1 MEHLSEKRKITIMI
15 AIMAALFFSAINQT
29 IIGVAMPRIIAKLG
43 GMDYYTWAITMYLLT
58 STVATVLV
66 GKLSDIYGRKPFILT
81 GIALF
86 MLGAFLCGFSADIFQ
101 LIAFRGIQGMGAGI
115 IMSTAFTAVGD
126 LYAPRERAKW
136 MGIMS
141 GVFGLSSVLGPPL
154 GGYLVDH
161 LDWRWVFWMFLPLG
175 IIAFCMIIS
184 LFPKVERK
192 AGESIDYWGSVFL
205 TTTIVSLLLAFS
217 WAGDGAGQYAW
228 GSWQIIGLFSI
239 TLVSLIIFILVE
251 MKVKS
256 PVLPLSLFR
265 IRIVTVSNLA
275 GFLLNA
281 GMMGAIIYVPFFV
294 QGVKGISPTYSG
306 YVTMPMSVV
315 MLLCTA
321 FIGQIISKTGKY
333 KKMAIGGLLIMTFGM
348 MLLHFMTPDT
358 AIYITVINMCI
369 VGLGLGISMP
379 VFSLTIQNAVEPQQ
393 LGVATASSQL
403 FRSLG
408 GTIGIAVMGTV
419 MNSHMTSKMT
429 ELGVASGAPGAAGAQ
444 MQIDPKYAESLKEV
458 MNPQTLLDQPKLE
471 GIMSQIPPELQTMVE
486 NLVHLVRES
495 LSYGVTSTF
504 LTGAIVTAVA
514 VVLTFFLKEIP
525 LRSAKDVKVKQ
536 GDPAGETRQQVHV
549 HSKS

>member
-1 MEHLSEKRKITIMI
+1 MEHLSEKRKLTIMI
-15 AIMAALFFSAINQT
+15 AIMAAMFFSAINQT

-43 GMDYYTWAITMYLLT
+43 GMDYYTWAITIYLLT

-66 GKLSDIYGRKPFILT
+66 GKLSDIYGRKPFILA

-86 MLGAFLCGFSADIFQ
+86 MLGAFLSGFSADIFQ

-136 MGIMS
+136 MGVMS

-175 IIAFCMIIS
+175 IIAFFMIIS

-192 AGESIDYWGSVFL
+192 AGESIDYWGSIFL
-205 TTTIVSLLLAFS
+205 TTTIVPLLLAFS
-217 WAGDGAGQYAW
+217 WAGDGAGKYAW
-228 GSWQIIGLFSI
+228 GSWQIIGLFSA
-239 TLVSLIIFILVE
+239 TVVSLIIFILVE

-265 IRIVTVSNLA
+265 NGIVTVSNLA
-275 GFLLNA
+275 GFVLNA

-315 MLLCTA
+315 MILCTA
-321 FIGQIISKTGKY
+321 FIGQFISKTGKY

-348 MLLHFMTPDT
+348 VLLHFMTPDT
-358 AIYITVINMCI
+358 AIYITVIYMCI

-429 ELGVASGAPGAAGAQ
+429 ELGAASGAAGGQ
-444 MQIDPKYAESLKEV
+444 MQIDPKYAESIKEV

-471 GIMSQIPPELQTMVE
+471 SIMSQLPPELQTMVD
-486 NLVHLVRES
+486 NLVHMVREA

-536 GDPAGETRQQVHV
+536 GDHAGEARQQVFIN
-549 HSKS
+549 SKS

>member
-1 MEHLSEKRKITIMI
+1 MEHLSEKRKLTIMI
-15 AIMAALFFSAINQT
+15 AIMAAMFFSAINQT

-43 GMDYYTWAITMYLLT
+43 GMDYYTWAITIYLLT

-66 GKLSDIYGRKPFILT
+66 GKLSDIYGRKPFILA

-86 MLGAFLCGFSADIFQ
+86 MLGAFLSGFSADIFQ
-101 LIAFRGIQGMGAGI
+101 LIAFRGIQGMGAGM

-136 MGIMS
+136 MGVMS

-175 IIAFCMIIS
+175 IVAFFMIIS

-192 AGESIDYWGSVFL
+192 AGESIDYWGSIFL
-205 TTTIVSLLLAFS
+205 TTTIVPLLLAVS
-217 WAGDGAGQYAW
+217 WAGDGAGKYAW
-228 GSWQIIGLFSI
+228 GSWQIIGLFSA
-239 TLVSLIIFILVE
+239 TVVSLIIFILVE

-265 IRIVTVSNLA
+265 NGIVTVSNLA
-275 GFLLNA
+275 GFVLNA

-315 MLLCTA
+315 MILCTA
-321 FIGQIISKTGKY
+321 FIGQFISKTGKY

-348 MLLHFMTPDT
+348 VLLHFMTPDT
-358 AIYITVINMCI
+358 AIYITVIYMCI

-429 ELGVASGAPGAAGAQ
+429 ELGAASGAAGGQ
-444 MQIDPKYAESLKEV
+444 IQIDPKYADSIKEV

-471 GIMSQIPPELQTMVE
+471 SIMSQLPPELQTMVD
-486 NLVHLVRES
+486 NLVHMVREA

-536 GDPAGETRQQVHV
+536 GDHAGEARQQVFV
-549 HSKS
+549 NSKS

>member
-1 MEHLSEKRKITIMI
+1 MEHLSEKRKLTIMI
-15 AIMAALFFSAINQT
+15 AIMAAMFFSAINQT

-43 GMDYYTWAITMYLLT
+43 GMDYYTWAITIYLLT

-175 IIAFCMIIS
+175 IIAFFMIIS

-192 AGESIDYWGSVFL
+192 VGESIDYWGSVFL
-205 TTTIVSLLLAFS
+205 TTTIVPLLLAFS
-217 WAGDGAGQYAW
+217 WAGDGVGKYAW
-228 GSWQIIGLFSI
+228 GSWQIIGLFSV

-265 IRIVTVSNLA
+265 NGIVTVSNLA
-275 GFLLNA
+275 GFVLNA

-315 MLLCTA
+315 MILCTA
-321 FIGQIISKTGKY
+321 FIGQFISKTGKY

-348 MLLHFMTPDT
+348 VLLHFMTPDT
-358 AIYITVINMCI
+358 AIYITVIYMCI

-429 ELGVASGAPGAAGAQ
+429 ELGAASGAAGGQ
-444 MQIDPKYAESLKEV
+444 MQIDPKYAEPLKEV

-471 GIMSQIPPELQTMVE
+471 SIISQLPPELQSMVD
-486 NLVHLVRES
+486 NLVHMVREA

-514 VVLTFFLKEIP
+514 VILTFFLKEIP
-525 LRSAKDVKVKQ
+525 LRSANDVKVKQ
-536 GDPAGETRQQVHV
+536 GDHAGEARQQVIV
-549 HSKS
+549 NSKS

>member
-1 MEHLSEKRKITIMI
+1 MEHLSEKRKLTIMI
-15 AIMAALFFSAINQT
+15 AIMAAMFFSAINQT

-43 GMDYYTWAITMYLLT
+43 GMDYYTWAITIYLLT

-66 GKLSDIYGRKPFILT
+66 GKLSDIYGRKPFILA

-86 MLGAFLCGFSADIFQ
+86 MLGAFLSGFSADIFQ

-136 MGIMS
+136 MGVMS

-175 IIAFCMIIS
+175 IVAFFMIIS

-192 AGESIDYWGSVFL
+192 AGESIDYWGSIFL
-205 TTTIVSLLLAFS
+205 TTTIVPLLLAFS
-217 WAGDGAGQYAW
+217 WAGDGAGKYAW
-228 GSWQIIGLFSI
+228 GSWQIIGLFSA
-239 TLVSLIIFILVE
+239 TVVSLIIFILVE

-265 IRIVTVSNLA
+265 NGIVTVSNLA
-275 GFLLNA
+275 GFVLNA

-315 MLLCTA
+315 MILCTA
-321 FIGQIISKTGKY
+321 FIGQFISKTGKY

-348 MLLHFMTPDT
+348 VLLHFMTPDT
-358 AIYITVINMCI
+358 AIYITVIYMCI

-429 ELGVASGAPGAAGAQ
+429 ELGAASGAAGGQ
-444 MQIDPKYAESLKEV
+444 MQIDPKYADSIKEV

-471 GIMSQIPPELQTMVE
+471 SIMSQLPPELQTMVD
-486 NLVHLVRES
+486 NLVHMVREA

-536 GDPAGETRQQVHV
+536 GDHAGEARQQVIV
-549 HSKS
+549 NSKS